1 MSEQQ
6 NRNGQTVPA
15 FLSDN
20 HRGLLTRRTTTS
32 RNLPTWTPSLGTR
45 KALSALEAVPK
56 LTAQIGLSAGVDSEV
71 EILPGSPTTVVITS
85 GGQLRG
91 MVVLHMDGD
100 EARALLGFPPIT
112 TADLAIDQLWE
123 EQREVATPESIL
135 AELW

>member
-6 NRNGQTVPA
+6 NRNGRAVPA

-20 HRGLLTRRTTTS
+20 HRGLSTQPTTTS
-32 RNLPTWTPSLGTR
+32 RNLLSWTPSLGTR

-56 LTAQIGLSAGVDSEV
+56 LTAQIGLTAGPDSEV
-71 EILPGSPTTVVITS
+71 EILPGSPTTIIFSS

-112 TADLAIDQLWE
+112 TTDLVIDQLWE